1 MTIKI
6 YDDIVLF
13 GRRAFKWDSKENVE
27 EIDFYVSDTNNKNTL
42 ETGKNWA
49 TTTKWVNNKSITVEP
64 IEIHTDNKGFK
75 LTLDSSANNSSQGGK
90 LSFWMCRIDKDNI
103 HGRIGINQKELNELF
118 KESTFINGV
127 CQQDICFYRINGN
140 VGACVVD
147 GERYKEFY
155 QAKDRDI
162 KLSKGKKTAKW
173 ELGRLYETKTT
184 KQVWLGDV
192 TNYLTDEKYHLVLD
206 ALDCENTE
214 DIFKQRRVIYN
225 NDLIN
230 KFPYKI
236 ASDKIFDTSN
246 CSKMLAAKQKEII
259 IKDIN
264 DMIDYICNHN
274 NHYVLFYDMYLY
286 YIDINDFPKELL
298 IYYLYIYKHYF
309 SLKYGEKYYY
319 NNDYVLVNETL
330 KKLNCTFDIDINKI
344 LDKYKKEIICL

>member
-1 MTIKI
+1 MSIKI
-6 YDDIVLF
+6 YDNIVLF
-13 GRRAFKWDSKENVE
+13 GKEIERYDFNLKHL
-27 EIDFYVSDTNNKNTL
+27 IKSDLLDFYVSDENNQNTL
-42 ETGKNWA
+42 TTGRNWA
-49 TTTKWVNNKSITVEP
+49 SRHCKDQDKVV
-64 IEIHTDNKGFK
+64 EIHTENKGFK
-75 LTLDSSANNSSQGGK
+75 LSLDSSADNSSQGGK

-118 KESTFINGV
+118 KESMFINGV
-127 CQQDICFYRINGN
+127 CQQEVCFYRVNGN
-140 VGACVVD
+140 VGACVVG

-162 KLSKGKKTAKW
+162 KLSKAKKTAKW

-192 TNYLTDEKYHLVLD
+192 TNCLTDEKRHLVLD
-206 ALDCENTE
+206 ALGCENTE
-214 DIFKQRRVIYN
+214 DIFKQNIFIYD

-230 KFPYKI
+230 KFPCKT

-246 CSKMLAAKQKEII
+246 CSKILAAKQKEKM

-274 NHYVLFYDMYLY
+274 YHYILFFDMYLY

-298 IYYLYIYKHYF
+298 IDYLYIYDHYF

-319 NNDYVLVNETL
+319 NKDYVLVNEIL
-330 KKLNCTFDIDINKI
+330 DKFNCAHNIDINKI
-344 LDKYKKEIICL
+344 LDKYKKE